1 MRALILIILGL
12 GIGILTTVT
21 VLSALRQATPLSRA
35 VMAVTGHQL
44 KAMQAAVSNGA
55 CDAAATNARMTALR
69 VLADDFEAALLPS
82 LDDALARRYIDD
94 YRSTLDAIRA
104 DGANDCPTLEQAIS
118 EIKQRCDFCHRD
130 FR

>member
-35 VMAVTGHQL
+35 VMTVTGHQL
-44 KAMQAAVSNGA
+44 KTLQAAVSNGA
-55 CDAAATNARMTALR
+55 CDAATTNARMAALR
-69 VLADDFEAALLPS
+69 FLADDFESALLPS
-82 LDDALARRYIDD
+82 VDDALTRRYIDD
-94 YRSTLDAIRA
+94 YRSTLDTILT
-104 DGANDCPTLEQAIS
+104 DDSNGCPALEQAIS